1 MTSCAIAVVL
11 ATERAKKATVRKI
24 VRICIVFPQIA
35 DCRLFHSDIP
45 LLGHSLSMLLGDA
58 YSWWP
63 YRRMFLSRGNQTV
76 CKPLSRAME
85 FRDLKADEQRKEKKE
100 KFATHAERRA
110 RSLFAIT
117 DPQPVSEVSRFW
129 RTAAQAA
136 TIGMF
141 LILLVVALSLGRPI
155 LLPVVSAFVVS
166 MMLGPLSAW
175 AERYRV
181 PPLVSALALWLLVI
195 AVFYGVI
202 VLLAGPALDWIGKA
216 PDIGRNIQEK
226 LHILDRPL
234 AALQDL
240 RDALRPSDKKG
251 SLGVD
256 IMSFVQPAVLIVTPA
271 IGQMLTFFGTLF
283 FMLLGRSRLRRV
295 LVAFFDERD
304 ARLRTLKI
312 MNDIEQNL
320 TGYLSIVVIINVAI
334 GLCGGFAAWVT
345 GLPDPVAWA
354 VLGFILN
361 FIPYIGALIM
371 EAALFMVG
379 LVAFPTLSHAL
390 IAPLLFLALAT
401 LEGHFITPSII
412 GHRLTLNPLTVF
424 LSLVFWTWLWG
435 PVGAFL
441 AVPLLI
447 VGLVVIDHLFPD
459 DEPELPA

>member
-1 MTSCAIAVVL
+1 
-11 ATERAKKATVRKI
+11 
-24 VRICIVFPQIA
+24 
-35 DCRLFHSDIP
+35 
-45 LLGHSLSMLLGDA
+45 
-58 YSWWP
+58 
-63 YRRMFLSRGNQTV
+63 
-76 CKPLSRAME
+76 ME
-85 FRDLKADEQRKEKKE
+85 FRDKKE
-100 KFATHAERRA
+100 KASASNAERRA
-110 RSLFAIT
+110 RSPFAIT

-155 LLPVVSAFVVS
+155 LLPVASAFVVS
-166 MMLGPLSAW
+166 MMLGPLSAR

-181 PPLVSALALWLLVI
+181 PSLVSALALWLLVI

-226 LHILDRPL
+226 LHILDRPI

-240 RDALRPSDKKG
+240 RDALLPSDKRG

-312 MNDIEQNL
+312 MNDIEHNL
-320 TGYLSIVVIINVAI
+320 TGYLSIVTIINVAI
-334 GLCGGFAAWVT
+334 GFCGGFAAWVT

-354 VLGFILN
+354 VLAFILN

-371 EAALFMVG
+371 EAALFVVG
-379 LVAFPTLSHAL
+379 LVTFPTLTHAL
-390 IAPLLFLALAT
+390 SAPLLVLALAT
-401 LEGHFITPSII
+401 LEGHFITPSVM